1 MSKKVV
7 FAALMAAIGLSPAPA
22 AADDFIKGL
31 AVGIIGG
38 AIASQQPKRRV
49 TTSAPRRTTSK
60 APVYSAARAENRET
74 QTALNYF
81 GFNAGTPD
89 GVMGRKSQAA
99 ITQYQVLMG
108 YVPTGQLTPFER
120 NFLIT
125 SYQRASAGGATTAT
139 LIAQNPRGVQGLLLD
154 YRDEQTGGVGARS
167 ALAGHYGLPPLI
179 AQTVNEIAKSS
190 DPTAEQLVNRHGF
203 IQLADINGDGQTDYI
218 IDTSVTGSAFWCS
231 AQACTVRVFASTPE
245 GYERND
251 FQAFNVTPAMFSCT
265 RGTCSKTDDGTVMAA
280 APAPAAPQFQ
290 PQQQQPQTQMAAVTT
305 SGGGTAPMPSA
316 VPSVQAPTFAN
327 AAAPTTQ
334 MPSFFGGGA
343 APAKSLASHCNMVT
357 LLTTTNGGYVTAETM
372 TDPMAALGEQ
382 MCFSRGFAIANG
394 EALVADL
401 SGVTPEQ
408 IAQQCSGFGILLKD
422 QVNAAALQP
431 RDEVLRSVGQ
441 FVLGSGMS
449 PAQLEN
455 TAMVCLSSGY
465 KTDDMNAAVGSALV
479 LVALGKGPY
488 AELIGHHLSQGFGMP
503 ERPDLSLAWYG
514 QATEA
519 LDGGSKA
526 VFGPGMPQRVTLLK
540 AAMGGLPGATSA
552 PAAVPVQ
559 AGAAI
564 PLFGSQ

>member
-1 MSKKVV
+1 MSKKFV
-7 FAALMAAIGLSPAPA
+7 FAAMMAGIGFSPAPA

-38 AIASQQPKRRV
+38 AIANQPKRR
-49 TTSAPRRTTSK
+49 TTTVRRTTSSK
-60 APVYSAARAENRET
+60 PKYSAARAQNRET

-81 GFNAGTPD
+81 GFNAGSPD
-89 GVMGRKSQAA
+89 GVLGRKSRAA
-99 ITQYQVLMG
+99 VTQYQVLMG
-108 YVPTGQLTPFER
+108 YVASGQLTEFER
-120 NFLIT
+120 NFLMT
-125 SYQRASAGGATTAT
+125 SYQRAQAGGATTAT

-167 ALAGHYGLPPLI
+167 ALAGHYGLPPVI

-251 FQAFNVTPAMFSCT
+251 FQAFNVTPAMFACT
-265 RGTCSKTDDGTVMAA
+265 RGTCSKTNDGGTLMAA
-280 APAPAAPQFQ
+280 APVPAPVPAPM
-290 PQQQQPQTQMAAVTT
+290 PQQPQTQMAAVTVST
-305 SGGGTAPMPSA
+305 GGGTAPVPSA
-316 VPSVQAPTFAN
+316 VPSVQAPQT
-327 AAAPTTQ
+327 AAVSGTA

-343 APAKSLASHCNMVT
+343 APERSLASHCNMVT
-357 LLTTTNGGYVTAETM
+357 LLTTTNGGYVTADTM
-372 TDPMAALGEQ
+372 TDPMAAMGEQ
-382 MCFSRGFAIANG
+382 MCFSRSYAMANG
-394 EALVADL
+394 DVLVADL
-401 SGVTPEQ
+401 TGVTAEQ
-408 IAQQCSGFGILLKD
+408 ISQQCAGFGTLLKD
-422 QVNAAALQP
+422 HVNAAALQP
-431 RDEVLRSVGQ
+431 RVDVLRNVGQ
-441 FVLGSGMS
+441 FVLGSGMA

-479 LVALGKGPY
+479 LVALGKAPY

-503 ERPDLSLAWYG
+503 ERADLSLAWYG

-519 LDGGSKA
+519 LDSGAKA
-526 VFGPGMPQRVTLLK
+526 VFGAGMPERVTLLK
-540 AAMGGLPGATSA
+540 AAMGGLPGGAA
-552 PAAVPVQ
+552 PTAQPVQ
-559 AGAAI
+559 AGTAI
-564 PLFGSQ
+564 PVFGSE